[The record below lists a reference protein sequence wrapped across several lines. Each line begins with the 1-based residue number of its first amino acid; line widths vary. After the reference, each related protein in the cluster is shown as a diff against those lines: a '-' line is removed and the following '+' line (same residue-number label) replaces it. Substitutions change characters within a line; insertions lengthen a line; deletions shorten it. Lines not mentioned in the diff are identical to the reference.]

1 MMTLGLLVAAI
12 PFGFAVLR
20 AVGTGWDLRYLWI
33 ALAAAV
39 VAWAV
44 LRFGGRGVRPGGR
57 GVAVAL
63 VASTAAAS
71 VAGFVQGAR
80 SVPAVLFVAV
90 GFAICETVGLALVHR
105 SRGSNHVGD

>member
-1 MMTLGLLVAAI
+1 MMTLGLLLAAI

-20 AVGTGWDLRYLWI
+20 AVGTGTDLRYLWV

-44 LRFGGRGVRPGGR
+44 LRLGGRGVPPTAS

-71 VAGFVQGAR
+71 VAGFVQGAQ
-80 SVPAVLFVAV
+80 SVPAVLFVAL
-90 GFAICETVGLALVHR
+90 GFAICEAGGLTLVHR
-105 SRGSNHVGD
+105 ARSG